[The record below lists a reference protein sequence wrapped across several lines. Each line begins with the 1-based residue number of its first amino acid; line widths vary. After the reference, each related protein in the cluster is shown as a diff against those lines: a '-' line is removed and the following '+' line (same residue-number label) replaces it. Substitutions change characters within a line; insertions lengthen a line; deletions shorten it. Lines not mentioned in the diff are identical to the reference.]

1 MLSQRELD
9 NAIRE
14 FENAPANYENCKKL
28 ATFYTIFDHLYTDK
42 SATVEKKQQEVIGY
56 HGESEFLDLVSNREA
71 EAIWAIIDELMDT
84 LKIVNPRLYQSVIRK
99 IAE

>member
-42 SATVEKKQQEVIGY
+42 EPVEKKQQEVIGFY
-56 HGESEFLDLVSNREA
+56 GESEFLDLVGNRDA
-71 EAIWAIIDELMDT
+71 VSVWQIMDELMDT
-84 LKIVNPRLYQSVIRK
+84 LKVVNPRLYESVLRK